1 MNIENVKNIYEV
13 KKQIEYFQRIVSIT
27 RIL

>member
-1 MNIENVKNIYEV
+1 MNIENVKNIYKV